1 MLMLMITHTNIPAW
15 DDNGDSAEEAGAPSD
30 RITLAKLQEKIGQ
43 KSGGELQ
50 RIRLASFFFR
60 QIVLR
65 ALLGMGGSEGRI
77 PELRHLHVKVE
88 KGGEQG
94 KNGERRS
101 VLRSGP
107 QKE

>member
-15 DDNGDSAEEAGAPSD
+15 DDD
-30 RITLAKLQEKIGQ
+30 RDATDPDHADQITLAKLQEKIGQ

-50 RIRLASFFFR
+50 RMRLASFFFR

-65 ALLGMGGSEGRI
+65 ALLGIKGGQGKC

-88 KGGEQG
+88 KDGKQ

-107 QKE
+107 LR